1 MIKLF
6 HPFLLNYILIILYI
20 HLFHYKV
27 DSIIIFLIFNF
38 ILIQS
43 FYLTQFTFLY
53 NLDLIIIFLS
63 FNFILL
69 SSFSLTQFNFFYNF
83 LANLNLFIIFLEF
96 CYLKFMFINF
106 ILVYINIFLG
116 YFYLNIIIFDC
127 CIKIY

>member
-53 NLDLIIIFLS
+53 NLDLI
-63 FNFILL
+63 N
-69 SSFSLTQFNFFYNF
+69 
-83 LANLNLFIIFLEF
+83 
-96 CYLKFMFINF
+96 
-106 ILVYINIFLG
+106 
-116 YFYLNIIIFDC
+116 
-127 CIKIY
+127 